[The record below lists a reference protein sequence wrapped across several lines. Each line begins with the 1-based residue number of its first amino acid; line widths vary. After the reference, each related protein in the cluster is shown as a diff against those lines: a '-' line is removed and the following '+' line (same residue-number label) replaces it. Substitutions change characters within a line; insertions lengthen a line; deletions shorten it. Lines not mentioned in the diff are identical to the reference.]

1 MVIFNS
7 YVKLPEGTISR
18 YLKKIFFQACTILH
32 DQIDMTSVVVAL
44 IDGANIGMVQLLH
57 DANFL
62 LEVLSH
68 LTCDFARKLAH
79 GLAKPGV
86 TKTLGFV

>member
-1 MVIFNS
+1 MHIILKVLEFLICS
-7 YVKLPEGTISR
+7 TVSR
-18 YLKKIFFQACTILH
+18 YLKKISFQACTILH

-68 LTCDFARKLAH
+68 LTCDFERARAWRE
-79 GLAKPGV
+79 ARSN
-86 TKTLGFV
+86 